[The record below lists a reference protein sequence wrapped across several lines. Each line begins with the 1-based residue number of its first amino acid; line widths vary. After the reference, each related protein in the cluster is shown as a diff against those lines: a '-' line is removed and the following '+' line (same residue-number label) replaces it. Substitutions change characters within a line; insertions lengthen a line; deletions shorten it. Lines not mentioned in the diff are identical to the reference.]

1 MPPRAL
7 LICAEDTDAAGAA
20 CRWALDHVYRDLLP
34 SGTDALSAAAAA
46 AAEAEATDVFHLV
59 YVVKALHPPA
69 EVFHGPPGT
78 SFQFGGGAGGSAG
91 EAAIISGAQVALE
104 KRFLPILKERMARY
118 RVSSAAPLSCQSK
131 QKTANQQTNHSS
143 TKPPK

>member
-7 LICAEDTDAAGAA
+7 LICAEDTEAAGAA
-20 CRWALDHVYRDLLP
+20 CRWALNNVFRDL
-34 SGTDALSAAAAA
+34 AAASADAAADA
-46 AAEAEATDVFHLV
+46 AAEAEGAGADVFHLV